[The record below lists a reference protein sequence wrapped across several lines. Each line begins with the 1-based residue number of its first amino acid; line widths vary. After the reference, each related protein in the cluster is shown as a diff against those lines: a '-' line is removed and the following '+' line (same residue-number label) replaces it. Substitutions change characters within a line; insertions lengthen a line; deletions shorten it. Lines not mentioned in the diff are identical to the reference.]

1 MPTAHYI
8 LLGLIVLLG
17 LGVSTHAAELPEVDK
32 LPSIPQLPDPFLL
45 NDGARVKSPTDW
57 PKRRAEI
64 LDLVQKYE
72 YGYLPPAP
80 KAGEVRVTEDASYQ
94 APKASGS
101 NAKNA
106 VEGMPKY
113 PDGTV
118 EKTYVLSIGPEGK
131 AISTHLIVT
140 VPSGK
145 GPFPAIVRGDLC
157 WGRVQ
162 PGIAE
167 EVAKRGYIL
176 AQFDRTELA
185 ADNKQTR
192 DSGIFKLHPELETSA
207 TAVWAWGYHRTI
219 DYLLTRGDVDPK
231 RIVIT
236 GHSRG
241 GKTTLLAGA
250 TDERVA
256 ITNPNNSGCGG
267 DGCFRH
273 QAEKS
278 EDIAAILKNFPY
290 WFAPGFDRFIGH
302 VDRLPVDQHMV
313 KALCAP
319 RAFLSTEA
327 LGDLW
332 ANPKGTQISHLATK
346 EVYDFLG
353 AGDRLA
359 IHFREGIH
367 EQNLDDWKTLL
378 DFADIQFTGKSSDRP
393 FNKLAFPIEKPYDWK
408 KPGASGKGA

>member
-1 MPTAHYI
+1 MPTAHQ
-8 LLGLIVLLG
+8 LLIALVAVVALG
-17 LGVSTHAAELPEVDK
+17 ISAYAAELPDVEK
-32 LPSIPQLPDPFLL
+32 LPSIPKLPDPFLF
-45 NDGARVKSPTDW
+45 NDGSRVQSQADW
-57 PKRRAEI
+57 PRRRAEI
-64 LDLVQKYE
+64 LELVQRYE

-80 KAGEVRVTEDASYQ
+80 KSGEVRVTEASGYE
-94 APKASGS
+94 APKRSGS
-101 NAKNA
+101 NADKKE
-106 VEGMPKY
+106 VEKAPNY
-113 PDGTV
+113 PQGTV

-131 AISTHLIVT
+131 AVSTHLIVT
-140 VPSGK
+140 VPPGK
-145 GPFPAIVRGDLC
+145 GPFPAIVRGDLG
-157 WGRVQ
+157 WGRVKED
-162 PGIAE
+162 IAE

-192 DSGIFKLHPELETSA
+192 DTGIFKLHPELETSA
-207 TAVWAWGYHRTI
+207 VAVWAWGYHRTI
-219 DYLLTRGDVDPK
+219 DHLLTRGDVDPK
-231 RIVIT
+231 QIVIT

-267 DGCFRH
+267 DGCFRQ

-332 ANPKGTQISHLATK
+332 ANPMGTQISHLATK

-359 IHFREGIH
+359 IHFRQGIH

-378 DFADIQFTGKSSDRP
+378 DFADQQFTGKTSDRP
-393 FNKLAFPIEKPYDWK
+393 FNKLAFAVERPYDWRR
-408 KPGASGKGA
+408 PGAAK

>member
-1 MPTAHYI
+1 MPTAHH
-8 LLGLIVLLG
+8 LLIAFVAVVA
-17 LGVSTHAAELPEVDK
+17 LGVFASAAELPDVDK
-32 LPSIPQLPDPFLL
+32 LPSIPQLPDPFLF
-45 NDGARVKSPTDW
+45 NDGSRVKSPADW
-57 PKRRAEI
+57 HRRRAEI
-64 LDLVQKYE
+64 LELVQKYE

-80 KAGEVRVTEDASYQ
+80 RAGEVRVTEDASYE

-106 VEGMPKY
+106 VEAMPKY
-113 PDGTV
+113 PPGTV
-118 EKTYVLSIGPEGK
+118 EKSYVLSIGPEGK
-131 AISTHLIVT
+131 TVSTHLIVT
-140 VPSGK
+140 VPPGK

-157 WGRVQ
+157 WGRVHAD
-162 PGIAE
+162 IAE

-176 AQFDRTELA
+176 AQFDRTQLA

-207 TAVWAWGYHRTI
+207 VSVWAWGYHRTI
-219 DYLLTRGDVDPK
+219 DYLLSRGDVDPK
-231 RIVIT
+231 HIVIT

-241 GKTTLLAGA
+241 GKTALLAGA
-250 TDERVA
+250 TDERIA
-256 ITNPNNSGCGG
+256 ITNPNDSGCGG
-267 DGCFRH
+267 AGCYRE

-278 EDIAAILKNFPY
+278 EDIAAITKNFPY

-302 VDRLPVDQHMV
+302 IDRLPIDQHEV

-319 RAFLSTEA
+319 RALLSTEA

-332 ANPKGTQISHLATK
+332 ANPKGTQISHLAAK

-359 IHFREGIH
+359 IHYREGGH
-367 EQNLDDWKTLL
+367 EQMLDDWKTLL
-378 DFADIQFTGKSSDRP
+378 DFADMQFTGKTSDRG
-393 FNKLAFPIEKPYDWK
+393 FNKLEFAVERPYDWRR
-408 KPGASGKGA
+408 PGAAK